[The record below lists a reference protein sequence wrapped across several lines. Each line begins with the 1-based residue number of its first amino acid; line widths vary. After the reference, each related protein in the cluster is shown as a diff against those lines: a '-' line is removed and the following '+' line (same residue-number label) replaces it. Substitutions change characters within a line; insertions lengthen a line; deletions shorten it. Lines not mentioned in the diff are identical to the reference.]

1 MLDEDGWRTLNIF
14 WLDLEEEDD
23 DKMFNL
29 NVIMNDE
36 ESSQRCLSRRES
48 IPASMLYRQESIL
61 AYLSSSPVPKYCCKI
76 LCTVNL
82 L

>member
-36 ESSQRCLSRRES
+36 DSSQRCLSRRES

-61 AYLSSSPVPKYCCKI
+61 AYLSSSPVPK
-76 LCTVNL
+76 
-82 L
+82 

>member
-29 NVIMNDE
+29 NVILNDE
-36 ESSQRCLSRRES
+36 DSSQRCLSRRES
-48 IPASMLYRQESIL
+48 IPSSMLYRQESIL
-61 AYLSSSPVPKYCCKI
+61 AYLSSSPVPK
-76 LCTVNL
+76 
-82 L
+82 